1 MSNSDSNFTS
11 ATSSNLSWAEVLEQN
26 PDPNVVTDA
35 DFLKHITETKLPWR
49 VKHKKTCIEMLLV
62 PPGKFMMGASPG
74 DTQAEDSEKPAHE
87 VTLTKAF
94 YLGRTEVTQEQWMC
108 VMDTNPSKFVGKT
121 LPVDSVSFE
130 DVSVFLK
137 KAGDGLQLPTEAQ
150 WEYAYRAGTTTPFH
164 SYPGQPTGFNDGSLL
179 GNIAWYLANAESQT
193 HAVGGKFAN
202 ALGLHDMSGNVFE
215 WCQDWY
221 GAYSSAAQTDP
232 TGPATGTSRLLRG
245 GYWRSDP
252 NYCRASR
259 RGSYEPAYVIFNFS
273 LRVARTP

>member
-94 YLGRTEVTQEQWMC
+94 YTRSHRS
-108 VMDTNPSKFVGKT
+108 NARA
-121 LPVDSVSFE
+121 VDVR
-130 DVSVFLK
+130 
-137 KAGDGLQLPTEAQ
+137 DGYKPKQIC
-150 WEYAYRAGTTTPFH
+150 
-164 SYPGQPTGFNDGSLL
+164 GQN
-179 GNIAWYLANAESQT
+179 
-193 HAVGGKFAN
+193 
-202 ALGLHDMSGNVFE
+202 
-215 WCQDWY
+215 
-221 GAYSSAAQTDP
+221 
-232 TGPATGTSRLLRG
+232 TS
-245 GYWRSDP
+245 
-252 NYCRASR
+252 CR
-259 RGSYEPAYVIFNFS
+259 
-273 LRVARTP
+273 